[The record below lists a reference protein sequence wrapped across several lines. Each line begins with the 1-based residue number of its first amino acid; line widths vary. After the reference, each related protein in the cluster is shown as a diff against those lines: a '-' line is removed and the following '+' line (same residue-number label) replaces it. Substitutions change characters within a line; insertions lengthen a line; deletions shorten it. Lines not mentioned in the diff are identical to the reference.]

1 MQEVIELARKLGE
14 MIASHPRTKAL
25 KEMQQVLDK
34 DEQARNLLKDYQKQI
49 ERIHSLE
56 SAGKPIEVADKH
68 ALRDIE
74 QKMANNETLKQI
86 SIKEVDFVEMM
97 NKVKEEIDSKIQ
109 DIVS

>member
-14 MIASHPRTKAL
+14 MIANHPRTKSL

-34 DEQARNLLKDYQKQI
+34 DEQASNLLKAYQKQI
-49 ERIHSLE
+49 EHIHNLE
-56 SAGKPIEVADKH
+56 SAGKPIEVDDKH

-97 NKVKEEIDSKIQ
+97 NKVKTEIDSKIQ